1 MLCTGISTKAQQAS
15 KWIFKG
21 LHSTDY
27 FSIGWGW
34 LLGRKGSY
42 AKYFTLVLKKKDKG
56 CQ

>member
-1 MLCTGISTKAQQAS
+1 MLCTCISTKAQQAS

-27 FSIGWGW
+27 FSTGWGW